1 MHGLKQRKCNF
12 DIAFFG
18 DHAELCIPSSAA
30 PEDYSKY
37 NLARQIIFLHLQ
49 AHVNDSTT
57 RVDSYATLSS
67 DEFQRYIEGSGMYF
81 FMSHDGATPAQIDA
95 SDVPDNAEDAVNG
108 AVHALNAANDTT
120 NDTRINN
127 KVVADDLE
135 SDTSDDFELKALSDT
150 HKLVSFRTR
159 LYWLMARK
167 HSCALINGL
176 KWKDTKVM
184 AVVLDGTQRMTG
196 KNQDLLDTLDFGAT
210 KPVTQDSVTEAR
222 LDTLAQNRT
231 TADDDFW
238 LLGICAVLQTHPD
251 WSEFALAFLVHR
263 AFINLIALPQRRL
276 KPIPSQVRAAEFLRD
291 FNSIT
296 LALLK
301 RKDSQALLDGSVSLV
316 DLVDGQ
322 LFNYVVQEL
331 QSGRFK
337 MSADVL
343 AATKAQIVELKRLGG
358 PSLELPEGIETSSA
372 GTKRSPL
379 QSPNG
384 AIQDSLLSF
393 SDPTFDHHLRSVKID
408 VDESA
413 NQETRMSSARVFREA
428 THWHNTKPLKVTGK
442 RKEPL
447 TPWEAKK
454 RMRAL
459 GRQMAEMTS
468 YAASL
473 TNNVG
478 KVLEPEIII
487 VGVETIAATKTDSQK
502 VAKIPVSKK
511 NAPPKSKAQQIIEE
525 NKAKKKVATESK
537 SLSAWQTKLKQFGA
551 SPSPQARYLQARAYL
566 SDLSVEKRQ
575 ELGPEVKV
583 YLLSNLLELWI
594 AQSRGNQARS
604 AQGLAALLFDVARS
618 IANEPAANTKTI
630 HTIIQDICKQL
641 NLPTIPMGIPKTDR
655 PLAFPFKVP
664 TTSKDSISVNGTKTD
679 FQLSHCGP
687 YLDRAI
693 DATEDSRVK
702 FTPDAWQVKVL
713 DEIDANRSVFVVAP
727 TSAGKTFISFYAM
740 KKVLQ
745 ADDNGVLVYVA
756 PTKALVNQI
765 AAEIQAGFRKN
776 FDHGGK
782 SVWAI
787 HTRDHRLNNPT
798 GCQILVTVPH
808 VLQIMLLSPSN
819 ARSWAPRVKRII
831 FDEIHS
837 IGQAEDGLVW
847 EQLLLLAPCPIICLS
862 ATVGNPQ
869 EFESW
874 LTSTQK
880 SAGFDLTMVK
890 WPHRYSDLRK
900 FIYNP
905 PEKFFFDGL
914 PLKIE
919 KLGTLG
925 LDDEPSF
932 LFMHPVSSLTNR
944 ARGVPEDLSLEARDC
959 LTLYNAMKKHA
970 KDNYSVPKSLDP
982 SELPAII
989 QKKHIIKW
997 SAELMSL
1004 IKTWMVDTKSP
1015 FEAIVKEFSLA
1026 LWNQPREELRV
1037 SSGATDGL
1045 ADDDTVKVDE
1055 TSIMQTTLPLLSAL
1069 HAQDALPAI
1078 LFNYDRGACEI
1089 MCVKLMDQLEKSE
1102 AKYKSS
1108 SPQWKNQI
1116 AGYRAWKKMTEAK
1129 KAKAPPKKVI
1139 KKKSGSKDDD
1149 DDEKGSKLDMTR
1161 DGAEADTSPYAS
1173 FDPEA
1178 PVEGFHFANKKV
1190 LQPSELAEFQ
1200 ERLRRRY
1207 VAQWLCDALN
1217 RGIGVHHAGMNRAY
1231 RQVVETLFRRGFL
1244 RVVIA
1249 TGTLALGLNMPCK
1262 TTVFSGDSVFLTA
1275 LNYRQAAGRAGRR
1288 GFDLLGNVVFQNIS
1302 TDKVCRLV
1310 SSRLPDL
1317 NGHFPITTSL
1327 ILRLFILLHESKDS
1341 SYARNA
1347 INSLLSQPRL
1357 FLGGPS
1363 FKDQVLHHLRFSIEY
1378 LRRQHLLDHDGAP
1391 LNFAGCV
1398 SHLYFT
1404 ENSSF
1409 AFHALLKD
1417 GFFHNL
1423 CAGINDKNEPRILQ
1437 NLMLTMAHL
1446 FGRHECRQ
1454 ADAEVIKRSPSLVFL
1469 PRLPAEAEA
1478 ILRAHNAE
1486 TLSIFAAYVRTFARQ
1501 HCKEPDNKLPLT
1513 GMTVG
1518 GPILEDAALS
1528 TNSFIPFL
1536 PPTTIRSAFAALSGH
1551 TDTFTSISSLCSTA
1565 RAGVFLEEA
1574 VIPHVA
1580 LYPVESSVPLNAYLY
1595 DFYRH
1600 GSVAELARANGV
1612 RRGDVWFLLN
1622 DFSLVLATVVTS
1634 LRNFMGMGEMGAADD
1649 MIDVAG
1655 GGDRAEDQRE
1665 VDAAYEEAMREE
1677 REKEAASPAGFA
1689 ATPPS
1694 DGRRELPLIT
1704 RTRDKAAESWEDEA
1718 SRQASDDETETAST
1732 YGRSTGAATPTTQT
1746 SWTGASSEGPA
1757 WEGEGGKGLLD
1768 VLRAFERLKVTFDA
1782 TFKDMWA

>member
-1 MHGLKQRKCNF
+1 LHGLKQRKCNF
-12 DIAFFG
+12 DIAFFD

-30 PEDYSKY
+30 HKDYSKY
-37 NLARQIIFLHLQ
+37 SLARQIIFLHLR
-49 AHVNDSTT
+49 AHSNDVSL
-57 RVDSYATLSS
+57 RVTNYTTLSS
-67 DEFQRYIEGSGMYF
+67 DDFQRYIEDSGMYF
-81 FMSHDGATPAQIDA
+81 FMSHDGASPAQIDA
-95 SDVPDNAEDAVNG
+95 PDVPDDAEDAVAG
-108 AVHALNAANDTT
+108 AVHALGATDDVA

-127 KVVADDLE
+127 KAVVDDLE
-135 SDTSDDFELKALSDT
+135 SDTSDDFELKTISDT
-150 HKLVSFRTR
+150 HKLVSFRKG

-184 AVVLDGTQRMTG
+184 AVVLDGTQRVTS
-196 KNQDLLDTLDFGAT
+196 KNQQLLDTLDFADS
-210 KPVTQDSVTEAR
+210 KPSTRDSSIEAR
-222 LDTLAQNRT
+222 IDALVNSRPT
-231 TADDDFW
+231 TEEDFW
-238 LLGICAVLQTHPD
+238 LLAICAVLQIQPD
-251 WSEFALAFLVHR
+251 WSDFALAFLVHK
-263 AFINLIALPQRRL
+263 ALMKHIALPQRRL
-276 KPIPSQVRAAEFLRD
+276 KPISSQPGPADFLRD
-291 FNSIT
+291 FNDIIF
-296 LALLK
+296 ALLK
-301 RKDSQALLDGSVSLV
+301 RDGSRASVEASSISLV

-322 LFNYVVQEL
+322 LFNHVVQEW
-331 QSGRFK
+331 QHGRLK
-337 MSADVL
+337 LSADIL
-343 AATKAQIVELKRLGG
+343 AATETQIVELERLGG
-358 PSLELPEGIETSSA
+358 PLLELPEEIKASRA
-372 GTKRSPL
+372 GSERSTL
-379 QSPNG
+379 QSSNG
-384 AIQDSLLSF
+384 FIQDSLLSF
-393 SDPTFDHHLRSVKID
+393 SDPTFNHHLRSVRID
-408 VDESA
+408 IDETA
-413 NQETRMSSARVFREA
+413 DPETRMSSARVFREA

-442 RKEPL
+442 KKEPL
-447 TPWEAKK
+447 TPWETKK

-487 VGVETIAATKTDSQK
+487 VGAETVTATKTDNQK
-502 VAKIPVSKK
+502 VAMNPASKK
-511 NAPPKSKAQQIIEE
+511 NTPAKSKAQQIIED

-566 SDLSVEKRQ
+566 SELSVEKRH
-575 ELGPEVKV
+575 ELGAEVKV

-594 AQSRGNQARS
+594 TRSRGNQVRS

-618 IANEPAANTKTI
+618 IASEPAASTKTI
-630 HTIIQDICKQL
+630 HTIVQDTCKQL
-641 NLPTIPMGIPKTDR
+641 SLPTIPMAVPKTDR
-655 PLAFPFKVP
+655 PLAFSFKVP
-664 TTSKDSISVNGTKTD
+664 TNSKDSLNVSGTKTD

-787 HTRDHRLNNPT
+787 HTRDHRLNSPT

-837 IGQAEDGLVW
+837 IGQAEDGLIW

-880 SAGFDLTMVK
+880 SAGFELTMVK

-905 PEKFFFDGL
+905 PKNYFFDGL
-914 PLKIE
+914 PVKVE
-919 KLGTLG
+919 TLGTLG
-925 LDDEPSF
+925 LDNEPSF

-970 KDNYSVPKSLDP
+970 RGNYSVPKSLDP

-1004 IKTWMVDTKSP
+1004 IKKWMADMKSP
-1015 FEAIVKEFSLA
+1015 FEDIVKGFSNS
-1026 LWNQPREELRV
+1026 LWDQPREELRV
-1037 SSGATDGL
+1037 SSGATDSSL
-1045 ADDDTVKVDE
+1045 KDSIKSVDANN
-1055 TSIMQTTLPLLSAL
+1055 IVDTTLPLLSAL

-1078 LFNYDRGACEI
+1078 LFNYDRSACEA
-1089 MCVKLMDQLEKSE
+1089 MCAKLMDQLEKSE
-1102 AKYKSS
+1102 AIYKGSS
-1108 SPQWKNQI
+1108 TQWKSQI
-1116 AGYRAWKKMTEAK
+1116 AGYRAWQKMMEVK
-1129 KAKAPPKKVI
+1129 KAKAPPKKVT
-1139 KKKSGSKDDD
+1139 KKKGGSKDDD

-1173 FDPEA
+1173 FDPDA
-1178 PVEGFHFANKKV
+1178 PVEGFHFANRKV

-1378 LRRQHLLDHDGAP
+1378 LRRQHLLDRDGAP

-1437 NLMLTMAHL
+1437 TLMLTMAHL

-1469 PRLPAEAEA
+1469 PRMPAEAEA

-1501 HCKEPDNKLPLT
+1501 HCNEPDNKLPLT

-1518 GPILEDAALS
+1518 GSISGDDETPTHS
-1528 TNSFIPFL
+1528 SVPFL

-1600 GSVAELARANGV
+1600 GSVVELARANGV

-1634 LRNFMGMGEMGAADD
+1634 LRNFMGMGEMGAVDD

-1677 REKEAASPAGFA
+1677 REKEAARPADFA
-1689 ATPPS
+1689 AAPT
-1694 DGRRELPLIT
+1694 LPVIT
-1704 RTRDKAAESWEDEA
+1704 KRKDKAAESWEDEA
-1718 SRQASDDETETAST
+1718 SKQASDDETESAST

-1746 SWTGASSEGPA
+1746 SWTGADSEPPA
-1757 WEGEGGKGLLD
+1757 WEGEGGRGLLD
-1768 VLRAFERLKVTFDA
+1768 VLRAFERLKATFDA
-1782 TFKDMWA
+1782 RFKEMWA